1 MTAPT
6 SAQSPSQAARLIHAS
21 LCLGVLLFAGVSH
34 FVTRPSMA
42 GQAALSPTVTRA
54 LLAAALAACA
64 VALLLRRRVPLR
76 SRDVSADLYWTTAA
90 SPALIAWAPLEAA
103 SIAAVYLYGRTG
115 SAPAVRTTSSRSYS
129 TNHSSPPRPGSLPAM
144 CGKQG

>member
-6 SAQSPSQAARLIHAS
+6 SAQSPAQAARLIHAS

-42 GQAALSPTVTRA
+42 DQAALSPTVTRT
-54 LLAAALAACA
+54 LLAAALGACV

-76 SRDVSADLYWTTAA
+76 PRGVSADLYWTTAA
-90 SPALIAWAPLEAA
+90 SPALVAWAPLEAA

-115 SAPAVRTTSSRSYS
+115 SAPAVAVASVAWLLLVALNPWSLDRPA
-129 TNHSSPPRPGSLPAM
+129 SP
-144 CGKQG
+144 

>member
-6 SAQSPSQAARLIHAS
+6 SAQSPAQAARLIHAS

-42 GQAALSPTVTRA
+42 HRAALSPAVATA
-54 LLAAALAACA
+54 LLAAALGACL

-76 SRDVSADLYWTTAA
+76 PRDVSADLYWTTAV
-90 SPALIAWAPLEAA
+90 SPALIVWAPLEAA

-115 SAPAVRTTSSRSYS
+115 SAPALVVAGAAWLLLVALNPWSFDRRAG
-129 TNHSSPPRPGSLPAM
+129 P
-144 CGKQG
+144 

>member
-6 SAQSPSQAARLIHAS
+6 SAQSPAQAARLIHAS

-42 GQAALSPTVTRA
+42 DQPALSPTAAHA
-54 LLAAALAACA
+54 LLAAALGACIAAFI
-64 VALLLRRRVPLR
+64 LRRRIPLR
-76 SRDVSADLYWTTAA
+76 PRDVSADLYWTTAA

-115 SAPAVRTTSSRSYS
+115 SAPALVVASVAWLLLVALNPWSLDRRA
-129 TNHSSPPRPGSLPAM
+129 SP
-144 CGKQG
+144 